1 MLRGHTHPETNQGV
15 KSRGQTRN
23 RADMKQVTHTKWLFP
38 ASMRCLHALRW
49 TDGRM
54 DSRGQQSFNI
64 KDCMLDTTRTNS
76 PGLVDI
82 VILNYVLTFVCIY
95 FAKYVIFLVST
106 WPQALCNSSDF
117 SWRMFF
123 FLFFF
128 SLTSTPTVTWG
139 HLQATYWEV
148 RLSRL
153 HEHWYE
159 GSHDALKIW
168 PGGHK
173 LTWHVGIK

>member
-49 TDGRM
+49 TDGWM

-123 FLFFF
+123 YLFIFF
-128 SLTSTPTVTWG
+128 PDLHPHCDLRSSASHLLRGQTVPSAWTLIWG
-139 HLQATYWEV
+139 FPWCVENMTRRTQADVARCY
-148 RLSRL
+148 
-153 HEHWYE
+153 
-159 GSHDALKIW
+159 
-168 PGGHK
+168 
-173 LTWHVGIK
+173 